1 MNFSKKNGIIALGIH
16 HGTVYYDCSEKFL
29 KQTQD
34 IFDEYTERTIKL
46 GAPFLNFNK
55 KEIWD
60 YCQIE
65 KVPYLNSS
73 YSCELGKK
81 QPSQFVKLVK
91 I

>member
-1 MNFSKKNGIIALGIH
+1 MVQFITIVLKN
-16 HGTVYYDCSEKFL
+16 L

-65 KVPYLNSS
+65 KVPLNLS

-81 QPSQFVKLVK
+81 QPCGICSTCKDLESIYVSEK
-91 I
+91 